1 MAASFTVKSV
11 FPKNIQNAFTE
22 APTVPVQYLAELENK
37 KNPSIILSQDI
48 KNQLQT
54 LGLKRIETWFPR
66 GVTPEFKYIG
76 QGSFTQV
83 LRSPII
89 KGGRVYALK
98 QFSKQKPQF
107 IPMIINEVF
116 ILQMLK
122 NQNPDCSYILCYQA
136 FLEDDYNY
144 YIVTDYDDNYK
155 TLEELLFG
163 SSSYSTLTNN
173 PLFKQYVIWS
183 LCAGLRRIHT
193 SFVVHRDIKPGN
205 ILINVKILA
214 EFLINKT
221 LLVQPNLLMG
231 TIIKY
236 IDFGIS
242 CYKCPSLEYIQKSGA
257 IPFAA
262 PEQLASMNPY
272 ILPNPIPS
280 NLFYLVQ
287 KVDFWALGNILWQI
301 LLSEPHAP
309 MIVYRNL
316 LMKEG
321 VIEPGSRVI
330 TDELRKD
337 FYIDFSESFHDHS
350 KRLYEST
357 RKADGILQQ
366 LFTNMSAVDTTVVS
380 LEPLLK
386 FAPGDRTFPNWR
398 IRNLVLVSK

>member
-54 LGLKRIETWFPR
+54 LGLKRVETWFPN
-66 GVTPEFKYIG
+66 GVVTPSFQFIG

-83 LRSPII
+83 LRSPPI
-89 KGGRVYALK
+89 GPNGRVYALK
-98 QFSKQKPQF
+98 QFSKIKTGFF

-116 ILQMLK
+116 ILQMLKNQLIVQTGK

-136 FLEDDYNY
+136 FLEDDHNY
-144 YIVTDYDDNYK
+144 YIVTDYDENYK
-155 TLEELLFG
+155 TLEELLFDRTK
-163 SSSYSTLTNN
+163 SYSTLINN

-183 LCAGLRRIHT
+183 LCAGLRRIHA
-193 SFVVHRDIKPGN
+193 SFIVHRDIKPGN
-205 ILINVKILA
+205 ILIHI
-214 EFLINKT
+214 KT
-221 LLVQPNLLMG
+221 G
-231 TIIKY
+231 TVKY

-287 KVDFWALGNILWQI
+287 KVDFWALGNIIWQI
-301 LLSEPHAP
+301 LLAEPHAP

-316 LMKEG
+316 VMKEG
-321 VIEPGSRVI
+321 IIEGRVL
-330 TDELRKD
+330 TDELRKE
-337 FYIDFSESFHDHS
+337 FYIDFSESFHNPLR
-350 KRLYEST
+350 KLYELT
-357 RKADGILQQ
+357 TKADGILKQ
-366 LFTNMSAVDTTVVS
+366 LFTNMSATDVTVIS

-386 FAPGDRTFPNWR
+386 FAPGDRTLPNWR
-398 IRNLVLVSK
+398 IRNLAVSK